1 MGYKMW
7 SRGGG
12 VGQEKVDRRPLTA
25 SLPRSFKFKFKVG
38 AACRGG
44 GVGGGGARAGG
55 GKEVEEA
62 AIATLCC
69 SCSGELQLRQLG
81 AGADADFLQ
90 VDTFFKSIDV
100 FLGDLDSGRGR
111 GPDL

>member
-38 AACRGG
+38 AACGGG
-44 GVGGGGARAGG
+44 GVGGGGGGGEAGG
-55 GKEVEEA
+55 GKGGGGGGYRDFV
-62 AIATLCC
+62 
-69 SCSGELQLRQLG
+69 LQLQWR
-81 AGADADFLQ
+81 AAAAATRRWRRCRF
-90 VDTFFKSIDV
+90 S
-100 FLGDLDSGRGR
+100 SG
-111 GPDL
+111 

>member
-38 AACRGG
+38 AAFRGG
-44 GVGGGGARAGG
+44 GGGGGGG
-55 GKEVEEA
+55 GKEGGGGGGYRDFV
-62 AIATLCC
+62 
-69 SCSGELQLRQLG
+69 LQLQWR
-81 AGADADFLQ
+81 AAAAATRRWRRCRF
-90 VDTFFKSIDV
+90 S
-100 FLGDLDSGRGR
+100 SG
-111 GPDL
+111 

>member
-38 AACRGG
+38 AAC
-44 GVGGGGARAGG
+44 GGGGGG
-55 GKEVEEA
+55 GGG
-62 AIATLCC
+62 
-69 SCSGELQLRQLG
+69 GEGGGYRDFVLQLQWR
-81 AGADADFLQ
+81 AAAAATRRWRRCRF
-90 VDTFFKSIDV
+90 S
-100 FLGDLDSGRGR
+100 SG
-111 GPDL
+111 

>member
-1 MGYKMW
+1 MEVKEEEE
-7 SRGGG
+7 
-12 VGQEKVDRRPLTA
+12 EKV
-25 SLPRSFKFKFKVG
+25 
-38 AACRGG
+38 
-44 GVGGGGARAGG
+44 
-55 GKEVEEA
+55 EEEA

-90 VDTFFKSIDV
+90 VDTFFKGIDAHV

-111 GPDL
+111 GPEL

>member
-1 MGYKMW
+1 M
-7 SRGGG
+7 
-12 VGQEKVDRRPLTA
+12 E
-25 SLPRSFKFKFKVG
+25 
-38 AACRGG
+38 
-44 GVGGGGARAGG
+44 
-55 GKEVEEA
+55 EEA

-90 VDTFFKSIDV
+90 VDSLFQRIDVHV

-111 GPDL
+111 GPEL

>member
-1 MGYKMW
+1 M
-7 SRGGG
+7 
-12 VGQEKVDRRPLTA
+12 VEEEEEEEEKV
-25 SLPRSFKFKFKVG
+25 
-38 AACRGG
+38 
-44 GVGGGGARAGG
+44 
-55 GKEVEEA
+55 EEEA

-111 GPDL
+111 GPEL